1 MLGQETRDLSAMI
14 VQQGYKSSF
23 MILYG
28 HSRLDRPN
36 EKFCSVYVRFLV
48 TSRKLLSRSQQ
59 RKKIGGSSGRMISI
73 LYYFMLQKQCHWT
86 CVIRILELMIGVRS
100 TYMSSVSLRMIV
112 LEGCRFEF
120 IWVQKYNFSILEGLV
135 SLSPYCS

>member
-36 EKFCSVYVRFLV
+36 EKFCSVYVPLPTHPHGLKNVLLCRLESYIAKRF
-48 TSRKLLSRSQQ
+48 KIFHEFLS
-59 RKKIGGSSGRMISI
+59 
-73 LYYFMLQKQCHWT
+73 LYD
-86 CVIRILELMIGVRS
+86 I
-100 TYMSSVSLRMIV
+100 
-112 LEGCRFEF
+112 
-120 IWVQKYNFSILEGLV
+120 
-135 SLSPYCS
+135 

>member
-36 EKFCSVYVRFLV
+36 EKFILFGLCAINHPPTLMVRKMFGYVDF
-48 TSRKLLSRSQQ
+48 K
-59 RKKIGGSSGRMISI
+59 
-73 LYYFMLQKQCHWT
+73 
-86 CVIRILELMIGVRS
+86 VI
-100 TYMSSVSLRMIV
+100 
-112 LEGCRFEF
+112 
-120 IWVQKYNFSILEGLV
+120 
-135 SLSPYCS
+135 